1 MLGESSTGVSAISW
15 TAVFHT
21 AGTQCPGGG
30 ELKERLAGVNQVA
43 SSLTVQYEGLNS
55 DINLWLGLGGRVQL
69 IR

>member
-15 TAVFHT
+15 TAIFHT

-43 SSLTVQYEGLNS
+43 GPATVQNEGLNS
-55 DINLWLGLGGRVQL
+55 DVNLWLDLGGRVKL